1 MEEKKT
7 FRFCMGEEVQETK
20 PRYSP
25 DITILLMHSSVYMN
39 SLASITPF
47 VNSLNEFILIP
58 KYNVYFGL
66 NGLETE
72 EDFLTKVIYRLSY
85 YGAGNHWDKKYSPLV
100 CSYINHMC
108 HTDFTNDE
116 IYAIYGTVGN
126 SMEDSREFVKSG
138 FSRDFL
144 NTMRDKYHWHSC

>member
-7 FRFCMGEEVQETK
+7 FRFCMGENIKELTLQ
-20 PRYSP
+20 YSP
-25 DITILLMHSSVYMN
+25 DITTLLMHSINYMN
-39 SLASITPF
+39 NLMSASSF

-58 KYNVYFGL
+58 KYNVFFGL

-72 EDFLTKVIYRLSY
+72 EDFLTKIIYKLSY
-85 YGAGNHWDKKYSPLV
+85 YGAGNHWDKRYSPIV

-108 HTDFTNDE
+108 NTNFTYDE

-126 SMEDSREFVKSG
+126 SMDDSREFVRSG

-144 NTMRDKYHWHSC
+144 NKMRDKYHWHSC